1 MENSSITE
9 ALANVELFDLST
21 RTIQKIVKRAKLN
34 CAVCG
39 WGEDTCDI
47 HHILSRARGGSNL
60 LENLV
65 CICPNC
71 HRKAHSKKISAEYLS
86 SLSMKDFDW
95 RRYYRQSRV
104 KKIDV
109 EMFMKSSRTLTPKE
123 LVNEYGIPLKSV
135 YSILRANNTTKVE
148 RKTKFNVSKEELMSF
163 VAEKPLSEIGKMFGV
178 SDNAIKKR
186 CVKLGIELKPMRG
199 HWSKLRSLGR

>member
-1 MENSSITE
+1 MEDSSIAE
-9 ALANVELFDLST
+9 ALNNVDLFDLST

-39 WGEDTCDI
+39 WDEDTCDI
-47 HHILSRARGGSNL
+47 HHIVSRARGGSNV

-71 HRKAHSKKISAEYLS
+71 HRKAHSKKISAEFLS

-95 RRYYRQSRV
+95 RKYYRQSRV
-104 KKIDV
+104 KKIDIYK
-109 EMFMKSSRTLTPKE
+109 FIISSTTLSPKE
-123 LVNEYGIPLKSV
+123 LVNEYGIPLKTV
-135 YSILRANNTTKVE
+135 YFILRSHCPTK
-148 RKTKFNVSKEELMSF
+148 RKSKFEVSKEDLINL
-163 VAEKPLSEIGKMFGV
+163 VAEKPLTELGKMFGV

-186 CVKLGIELKPMRG
+186 CAKLGIELKPMRG
-199 HWSKLRSLGR
+199 QWSKLRVSGR